1 MKTLEKRMKALDKRM
16 MKFGKSLEGRL
27 DARLIESALDYI
39 HYSERF
45 LAFEILCTYIIED
58 FDVRLTEQE
67 SREISFINKEFEI
80 ESTSD

>member
-45 LAFEILCTYIIED
+45 LAFDILCTYIED
-58 FDVRLTEQE
+58 FDIRLTEQE

>member
-16 MKFGKSLEGRL
+16 MKFEKSLEGRL

-45 LAFEILCTYIIED
+45 LAFDILCTYIED
-58 FDVRLTEQE
+58 FDIRLTEQE

>member
-27 DARLIESALDYI
+27 DARLIESALNYI

-45 LAFEILCTYIIED
+45 LAFDILCTYIED
-58 FDVRLTEQE
+58 FDIRLTEQE

>member
-1 MKTLEKRMKALDKRM
+1 MKALDKRI
-16 MKFGKSLEGRL
+16 MKLGKSLEGRL
-27 DARLIESALDYI
+27 DVHLIESALDCI

-45 LAFEILCTYIIED
+45 LAFEILCTYIED

>member
-45 LAFEILCTYIIED
+45 LAFDILCTYIED
-58 FDVRLTEQE
+58 FDIRLTEQE

-80 ESTSD
+80 DSTSD

>member
-1 MKTLEKRMKALDKRM
+1 
-16 MKFGKSLEGRL
+16 
-27 DARLIESALDYI
+27 
-39 HYSERF
+39 
-45 LAFEILCTYIIED
+45 LAFEILCTYIED

>member
-1 MKTLEKRMKALDKRM
+1 MKTLEKRM
-16 MKFGKSLEGRL
+16 MKLGKSLEGRL

-45 LAFEILCTYIIED
+45 LAFEILCTYIED

>member
-39 HYSERF
+39 HYSEHF
-45 LAFEILCTYIIED
+45 LAFDILCTYIED
-58 FDVRLTEQE
+58 FDIRLTEQE

>member
-16 MKFGKSLEGRL
+16 MKFRKSLEGRL

-45 LAFEILCTYIIED
+45 LAFDILCTYIED
-58 FDVRLTEQE
+58 FDIRLTEQE

>member
-1 MKTLEKRMKALDKRM
+1 MKTLEKRMKALDKRI

-27 DARLIESALDYI
+27 DTRLIESALDYI

-45 LAFEILCTYIIED
+45 LAFEILCTYIED

>member
-1 MKTLEKRMKALDKRM
+1 MKALDKRI
-16 MKFGKSLEGRL
+16 MKLGKSLEGRL
-27 DARLIESALDYI
+27 NVHLIESALDDI
-39 HYSERF
+39 HHAERL
-45 LAFEILCTYIIED
+45 LAFEILCTYIED

>member
-1 MKTLEKRMKALDKRM
+1 MKALDKRI

-27 DARLIESALDYI
+27 DARLIKSALDYI

-45 LAFEILCTYIIED
+45 LAFEILCTYIED

-67 SREISFINKEFEI
+67 SQEISFINKEFEI

>member
-16 MKFGKSLEGRL
+16 MKFGKSLEDRL

-45 LAFEILCTYIIED
+45 LAFDILCTYIED
-58 FDVRLTEQE
+58 FDIRLTEQE

>member
-45 LAFEILCTYIIED
+45 LAFDILCTYIED
-58 FDVRLTEQE
+58 FDIRLTEQE
-67 SREISFINKEFEI
+67 CREISFINKEFEI

>member
-1 MKTLEKRMKALDKRM
+1 MKTLEKQMKALDKRM

-45 LAFEILCTYIIED
+45 LAFDILCTYIED
-58 FDVRLTEQE
+58 FDIRLTEQE

>member
-45 LAFEILCTYIIED
+45 LAFDILCTYIED
-58 FDVRLTEQE
+58 FDIRLTKQE

>member
-1 MKTLEKRMKALDKRM
+1 MKTLDKRM

-45 LAFEILCTYIIED
+45 LAFEILCTYIED

>member
-1 MKTLEKRMKALDKRM
+1 MKTLEKRMKALDKQM

-45 LAFEILCTYIIED
+45 FG
-58 FDVRLTEQE
+58 F
-67 SREISFINKEFEI
+67 
-80 ESTSD
+80 

>member
-1 MKTLEKRMKALDKRM
+1 MKTLEKRMKALDKQM

-45 LAFEILCTYIIED
+45 LAFEILCTYIED
-58 FDVRLTEQE
+58 FDVQLTEQE

>member
-1 MKTLEKRMKALDKRM
+1 MKALDKRM
-16 MKFGKSLEGRL
+16 MKLGKSLEDRL

-39 HYSERF
+39 HHAERL
-45 LAFEILCTYIIED
+45 LAFEILCTYVED
-58 FDVRLTEQE
+58 FDIRLTEQK

>member
-39 HYSERF
+39 HYSELF
-45 LAFEILCTYIIED
+45 LAFDILCTYIED
-58 FDVRLTEQE
+58 FDIRLTEQE

>member
-1 MKTLEKRMKALDKRM
+1 MKTLEKRM

-45 LAFEILCTYIIED
+45 LAFEILCTYIED

>member
-1 MKTLEKRMKALDKRM
+1 MKALDKRI

-45 LAFEILCTYIIED
+45 LAFEILCTYIED
-58 FDVRLTEQE
+58 FDVQLTEQE
-67 SREISFINKEFEI
+67 SREISLINKEFEI

>member
-1 MKTLEKRMKALDKRM
+1 TLEKRMKALDKRM

-45 LAFEILCTYIIED
+45 LAFDILCTYIED
-58 FDVRLTEQE
+58 FDIRLTEQE

>member
-45 LAFEILCTYIIED
+45 LAFDILCTYIED
-58 FDVRLTEQE
+58 FDIRLTEQE

-80 ESTSD
+80 ENTSD

>member
-45 LAFEILCTYIIED
+45 WL
-58 FDVRLTEQE
+58 LT
-67 SREISFINKEFEI
+67 SCVLISKISI
-80 ESTSD
+80 SG

>member
-1 MKTLEKRMKALDKRM
+1 QM

-45 LAFEILCTYIIED
+45 LAFEILCTYIED

>member
-1 MKTLEKRMKALDKRM
+1 M
-16 MKFGKSLEGRL
+16 S
-27 DARLIESALDYI
+27 RLIESALDYI

-45 LAFEILCTYIIED
+45 LAFEILCTYIED